1 MADPVSKK
9 RLRPPLM
16 FAFRE
21 AHLEKDAKAALDLRG
36 EGGERVIAQRRAGP
50 RAAIPEPIG
59 LDLDALVNTIN
70 FASAVDLSGLE
81 HVRRSILNHGFPDM
95 TRLSIDEHRV
105 DVIREDLT
113 AALMSYEPRLIR
125 KSIAVERDDSLD
137 RAELK
142 VRFLVRA
149 DLNCEPLNVPVEF
162 VADLELDTG
171 KIAIKGR

>member
-1 MADPVSKK
+1 
-9 RLRPPLM
+9 
-16 FAFRE
+16 
-21 AHLEKDAKAALDLRG
+21 
-36 EGGERVIAQRRAGP
+36 
-50 RAAIPEPIG
+50 
-59 LDLDALVNTIN
+59 
-70 FASAVDLSGLE
+70 
-81 HVRRSILNHGFPDM
+81 M